1 MTLHPAVVVLG
12 PTASGKSDVAMEVAR
27 RRGDV
32 SIVAAD
38 AMQVYKR
45 MNIGTAKPTADDQ
58 REVPHYCIDVVEPS
72 ERYTVAAFQTDGL
85 RALDEIAHAG
95 RRAVIVGG
103 TGLYVTALVDGLTM
117 PGEWPEI
124 RAELEAVGDVSLLVE
139 ELRRR
144 DPVALEKIDPNN
156 KRRLVRALEV
166 CRGSGQPFSS
176 FGGGI
181 TQYAPTPIRQFGIR
195 WSREALGARIEAR
208 VDTMLEQGLIR
219 EVEGLLNEQPSMSL
233 TAGQALGYKEMV
245 DHLEGRCSL
254 DEARSTIVLR
264 TRQFAVRQER
274 WYRRDPRIVWIDVT
288 SDATNEIVPVILE
301 AMA

>member
-1 MTLHPAVVVLG
+1 MTPHPAVVVLG

-27 RRGDV
+27 QLGDV
-32 SIVAAD
+32 SIIAAD
-38 AMQVYKR
+38 AMQVYRR
-45 MNIGTAKPTADDQ
+45 MDIGTAKPTRDDQ
-58 REVPHYCIDVVEPS
+58 RTVPHYCIDVVEPS
-72 ERYTVAAFQTDGL
+72 ERYTVAAFQADGL

-103 TGLYVTALVDGLTM
+103 TGLYVTAIVDGLTM

-124 RAELEAVGDVSLLVE
+124 RAELESIDDIAVLVE

-144 DPVALEKIDPNN
+144 DPVALAKIDSNN
-156 KRRLVRALEV
+156 RRRLVRALEV
-166 CRGSGQPFSS
+166 CRGSGRAFSS
-176 FGGGI
+176 FGEGI
-181 TQYAPTPIRQFGIR
+181 TQYAPSPIRQFGIR
-195 WSREALGARIEAR
+195 WTRDALARRIEAR
-208 VDTMLEQGLIR
+208 VDKMFDQGLVE
-219 EVEGLLNEQPSMSL
+219 EVAGLLNESDPMSA
-233 TAGQALGYKEMV
+233 TASQALGYKELV

-274 WYRRDPRIVWIDVT
+274 WYRRDPRIVWIDVI
-288 SDATNEIVPVILE
+288 SDVTNEIVPVILE